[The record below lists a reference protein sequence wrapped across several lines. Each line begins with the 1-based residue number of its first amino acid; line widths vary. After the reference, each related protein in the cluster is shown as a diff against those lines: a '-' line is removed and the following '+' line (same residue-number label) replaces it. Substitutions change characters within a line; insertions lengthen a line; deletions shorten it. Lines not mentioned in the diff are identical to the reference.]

1 MLPPSVVIKPSK
13 SGGGRAGALRWRGAG
28 ERAMNAISVVIVFEF
43 SQFALQVHRV
53 PEKHP
58 IQVLTPD
65 RADQPFNEGVGDRS
79 VRNRLD
85 FLDLE
90 HAQVGE
96 PAVESKQR
104 VVVGADVFR

>member
-1 MLPPSVVIKPSK
+1 MLPPSVAIKRSR
-13 SGGGRAGALRWRGAG
+13 SGGGRARAVCRRGAG
-28 ERAMNAISVVIVFEF
+28 ERAMNAMRVVILSEL
-43 SQFALQVHRV
+43 SQLARQVHRV

-58 IQVLTPD
+58 IQVLTPE
-65 RADQPFNEGVGDRS
+65 RADQPLNERVGDRS

-90 HAQVGE
+90 YAQVGE

-104 VVVGADVFR
+104 VVVG